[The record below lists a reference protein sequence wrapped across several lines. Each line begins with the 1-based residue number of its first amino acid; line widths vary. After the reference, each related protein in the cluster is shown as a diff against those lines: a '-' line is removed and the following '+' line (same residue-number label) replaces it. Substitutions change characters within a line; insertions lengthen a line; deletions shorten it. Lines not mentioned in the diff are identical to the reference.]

1 MKVTEPTEPSAVH
14 VAMALVQDMVVRQQV
29 PLPSQG
35 HLEVVLEAYTVQ
47 ETAVVMA
54 PKEATALAVQAATE
68 VVQAPV
74 LELD

>member
-1 MKVTEPTEPSAVH
+1 M
-14 VAMALVQDMVVRQQV
+14 VRQQV

-35 HLEVVLEAYTVQ
+35 HLEVVWE

-54 PKEATALAVQAATE
+54 TEEAMALVLVAATE
-68 VVQAPV
+68 VVQTPV